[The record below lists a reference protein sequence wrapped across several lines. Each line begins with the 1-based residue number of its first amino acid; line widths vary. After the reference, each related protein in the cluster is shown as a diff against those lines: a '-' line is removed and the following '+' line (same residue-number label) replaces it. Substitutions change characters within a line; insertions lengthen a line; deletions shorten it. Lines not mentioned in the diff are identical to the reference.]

1 MVVESCS
8 LITPNSVVIMVGR
21 DGSDCTIYLWQHTMR
36 KWTVNLI
43 GFSYTGTH

>member
-21 DGSDCTIYLWQHTMR
+21 DGSGCTIYPRQHTMR

-43 GFSYTGTH
+43 GISYTGTH